1 MANTNAPFGFRPGM
15 RTLTGDRGTV
25 PTHKLAGYGTV
36 LFVNDA
42 VTHAAAG
49 ASPAGPWT
57 RQSPSARPLSP
68 EDPPIPWLGP
78 RSWGGHENRA
88 LGIIMHGGKRSK
100 RPSSPGSHRRVQEW
114 SPQVRHSGNSRLV
127 AIKRVRMKKQYAWR

>member
-1 MANTNAPFGFRPGM
+1 MANTNAPFGSRPGM
-15 RTLTGDRGTV
+15 RTLAGDSGTVV

-36 LFVNDA
+36 LFINDA

-68 EDPPIPWLGP
+68 EDPLIPWLGV
-78 RSWGGHENRA
+78 
-88 LGIIMHGGKRSK
+88 IMHGGKRPE

-114 SPQVRHSGNSRLV
+114 SPEVLHSGNSRLM
-127 AIKRVRMKKQYAWR
+127 AIKPARMKKLYAWR